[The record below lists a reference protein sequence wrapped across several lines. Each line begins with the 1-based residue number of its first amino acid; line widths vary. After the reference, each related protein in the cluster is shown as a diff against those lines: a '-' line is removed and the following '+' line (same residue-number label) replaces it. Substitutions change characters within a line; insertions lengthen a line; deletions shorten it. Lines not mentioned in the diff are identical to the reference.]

1 MSFNVTKAKKFID
14 GYSSIR
20 KLTEEEK
27 KSLKILCQ
35 GAAIR
40 FLLTRVFDYLNLT
53 EGAIVKIK
61 DPVEYLKRLE
71 FHDNVKNYQGLFFL
85 IMEIKIYTDGACVG
99 NPGPGGWAA
108 IILLENEKKEL
119 FGGEKLTTNNRME
132 LTAAIKALEYCAEQ
146 EGKQP
151 SLKQIKIYTDSTYVK
166 EGITVWINNWEKNNW
181 KTADKKNVK
190 NVDLWKKLKEL
201 VKSNQIEWNWIKGH
215 SEDPMND
222 LADKLA
228 KEATPI

>member
-1 MSFNVTKAKKFID
+1 MK
-14 GYSSIR
+14 
-20 KLTEEEK
+20 
-27 KSLKILCQ
+27 
-35 GAAIR
+35 
-40 FLLTRVFDYLNLT
+40 
-53 EGAIVKIK
+53 
-61 DPVEYLKRLE
+61 
-71 FHDNVKNYQGLFFL
+71 
-85 IMEIKIYTDGACVG
+85 IKIYTDGACVG

-108 IILLENEKKEL
+108 VIFIEDEKKEL
-119 FGGEKLTTNNRME
+119 FGGTALTTNNRME
-132 LTAAIKALEYCAEQ
+132 LTAAIKALEYCNAQ

-151 SLKQIKIYTDSTYVK
+151 SLKQIKIYTDSTYLK

-201 VKSNQIEWNWIKGH
+201 VKSKQIEWYWVKGH

-228 KEATPI
+228 KKATPI

>member
-1 MSFNVTKAKKFID
+1 
-14 GYSSIR
+14 
-20 KLTEEEK
+20 
-27 KSLKILCQ
+27 
-35 GAAIR
+35 
-40 FLLTRVFDYLNLT
+40 
-53 EGAIVKIK
+53 
-61 DPVEYLKRLE
+61 
-71 FHDNVKNYQGLFFL
+71 
-85 IMEIKIYTDGACVG
+85 MEIKIYTDGACVG

-108 IILLENEKKEL
+108 VLLIEGNKKEI

-132 LTAAIKALEYCAEQ
+132 LTATIKALECCVKD

-166 EGITVWINNWEKNNW
+166 EGITAWINVWEKNNW

-201 VKSNQIEWNWIKGH
+201 TKFNPIEWNWIKGH
-215 SEDPMND
+215 SKDPMND

-228 KEATPI
+228 KKATPI